1 MLEAYSL
8 NQEVGSLDAIPFT
21 NVPLKKGC
29 TAELSGTSTI
39 QLNKC
44 GVYMIAFDSSATP
57 ATTTVQLYKNGVAQD
72 QAQSTGGTPSFVTLV
87 QVTENNCCCP
97 CSAPT
102 TVQIINASEAEA
114 TFANANITVTKI
126 V

>member
-1 MLEAYSL
+1 MLEVYSI
-8 NQEVGSLDAIPFT
+8 NATVGSLEPIPFN
-21 NVPLKKGC
+21 NVSLKKGC

-44 GVYMIAFDSSATP
+44 GVYMIAFDCSSA

-72 QAQSTGGTPSFVTLV
+72 QAQATGGTPSFVTLV
-87 QVTENNCCCP
+87 QVAENNSCCP
-97 CSAPT
+97 CSSPT
-102 TVQIINASEAEA
+102 TVQILNATETEA
-114 TFANANITVTKI
+114 TLTNANVTVTKI

>member
-1 MLEAYSL
+1 MLEVYSL
-8 NQEVGSLDAIPFT
+8 NTTVGSLEPIPFN
-21 NVPLKKGC
+21 NVSLKKGC

-44 GVYMIAFDSSATP
+44 GLYMIAFDCSSA

-72 QAQSTGGTPSFVTLV
+72 QAQATGGSISFVTLV
-87 QVTENNCCCP
+87 SVNENNTNCP
-97 CSAPT
+97 CSSPT
-102 TVQIINASEAEA
+102 TIQILNAGEAEA
-114 TFANANITVTKI
+114 TFTNANVCVTKI

>member
-8 NQEVGSLDAIPFT
+8 NQTVGSMEAVPFT
-21 NVPLKKGC
+21 NVSLKKGC

-44 GVYMIAFDSSATP
+44 GIYMVEFDCSSA
-57 ATTTVQLYKNGVAQD
+57 AATTVQLYKNGIAQD
-72 QAQSTGGTPSFVTLV
+72 QAQSTGTTPGFTTLV
-87 QVTENNCCCP
+87 QVSENNTCCP

-102 TVQIINASEAEA
+102 TIQILNADDAEA
-114 TFANANITVTKI
+114 TLTNANITVTK
-126 V
+126 VV

>member
-8 NQEVGSLDAIPFT
+8 NQTVGSLEPIPFT
-21 NVPLKKGC
+21 NVTIKKGC

-44 GVYMIAFDSSATP
+44 GVYMIAVDASSATS
-57 ATTTVQLYKNGVAQD
+57 TTIELYKNGVAQE
-72 QAQSTGGTPSFVTLV
+72 QAQGTGTHIAFTILV
-87 QVTENNCCCP
+87 QVTENNTCCP
-97 CSAPT
+97 CSSPT
-102 TVQIINASEAEA
+102 TVQVLNATDTDA
-114 TFANANITVTKI
+114 TFTNANITVTKI